1 MNDGNHTFNKIKPLR
16 SCSYENFT
24 SAKTPSQQ
32 TRSHCISIRLNDA
45 ELSYVDGLREDLN
58 RAVWIR
64 MSALKH
70 RPPKIPEIN
79 LTVWKLLAKASQ
91 DLNYLVH
98 HLNTK
103 SHDSPFTI
111 TEIYTVQKRIKALR
125 DVLLSTNRSVCDK

>member
-1 MNDGNHTFNKIKPLR
+1 QK
-16 SCSYENFT
+16 
-24 SAKTPSQQ
+24 

-64 MSALKH
+64 MSALN
-70 RPPKIPEIN
+70 RLPPKIPEIN
-79 LTVWKLLAKASQ
+79 LLVWKDLAKASQ
-91 DLNYLVH
+91 DLNNLVQ
-98 HLNTK
+98 HLKTK

-125 DVLLSTNRSVCDK
+125 DALLSANQSVSDK